1 MKDYV
6 ILDLKGGLGNQLFIL
21 SLAKKL
27 EKSGFVVL
35 LDVSFYSQSNDYQ
48 RNVEVDLKLFQKKI
62 ISFNHDLIFKLLNRK
77 IEEIDSIDE
86 LSIKKFTRFKGYYAD
101 ANFIDKNYL
110 LNTLNI
116 QPEKQNNSLM
126 IHIRRCDYEK
136 LHIALSKDYFIRGIE
151 LFLNSSNLEKIDIF
165 TDDNNFEL
173 ADYSLQK
180 FPINNIFKPNNMAPL
195 ETLKT
200 MTSYQNYLISNS
212 TFSFFAAYLGQKIN
226 SQVYYPKPW
235 TRNNLF
241 EIKNLPIDW
250 IPIKNN

>member
-1 MKDYV
+1 MKNYI

-27 EKSGFVVL
+27 EKNGFYVL
-35 LDVSFYSQSNDYQ
+35 LDVSFYSQRSDFQ

-62 ISFNHDLIFKLLNRK
+62 INFKPDLIFKLFNRRV
-77 IEEIDSIDE
+77 EEIDSIDE
-86 LSIKKFTRFKGYYAD
+86 LSIKQFTRFKGYYAD
-101 ANFIDKNYL
+101 VNFIDKNYL
-110 LNTLNI
+110 INTLNI
-116 QPEKQNNSLM
+116 QPEMQNNSLM
-126 IHIRRCDYEK
+126 IHIRRSDYEK

-151 LFLNSSNLEKIDIF
+151 ILLNNSNLEKVDIF
-165 TDDNNFEL
+165 TDDINFEL

-195 ETLKT
+195 ETLKK

-241 EIKNLPIDW
+241 EIKNIPIDW
-250 IPIKNN
+250 IPIENN